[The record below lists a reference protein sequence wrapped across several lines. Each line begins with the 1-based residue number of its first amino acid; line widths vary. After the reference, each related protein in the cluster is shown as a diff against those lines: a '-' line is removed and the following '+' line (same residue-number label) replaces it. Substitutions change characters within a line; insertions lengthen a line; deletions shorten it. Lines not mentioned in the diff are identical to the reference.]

1 MRKPVGWSEIRRR
14 LDRCNIR
21 YAEKELDS
29 FKALALRYNMF
40 VECLNGYLEERK
52 ATECAYECFV
62 TQHNPSSSTHY
73 KVKLQAQP

>member
-21 YAEKELDS
+21 YAEKELDN

-40 VECLNGYLEERK
+40 VECLNDYLEERK
-52 ATECAYECFV
+52 ASGCVYECLV
-62 TQHNPSSSTHY
+62 AEHNPSGNTHY
-73 KVKLQAQP
+73 KKLEAQP